1 MVGRGLS
8 RSQCEDDGH
17 FECEHVAAALAL
29 GVVAA
34 AVVGDSPPDGFSH
47 VASGPT
53 VVVDGVDFES
63 VLDVLDVLRFSF
75 TFPKVCQRALHG

>member
-8 RSQCEDDGH
+8 RGQCEDDGH
-17 FECEHVAAALAL
+17 FECEDVAAALAL
-29 GVVAA
+29 NVVAA

-47 VASGPT
+47 VAGGPSG
-53 VVVDGVDFES
+53 VVDGGDFES
-63 VLDVLDVLRFSF
+63 VLDVLRFSF

>member
-1 MVGRGLS
+1 MS

-47 VASGPT
+47 VASGPSA
-53 VVVDGVDFES
+53 VVDVDGVDFES

>member
-8 RSQCEDDGH
+8 RGQSEDDRH
-17 FECEHVAAALAL
+17 FECEDVAAVLAL

-47 VASGPT
+47 VAGGPSG

-63 VLDVLDVLRFSF
+63 VLDVLRFSF
-75 TFPKVCQRALHG
+75 TFPKV